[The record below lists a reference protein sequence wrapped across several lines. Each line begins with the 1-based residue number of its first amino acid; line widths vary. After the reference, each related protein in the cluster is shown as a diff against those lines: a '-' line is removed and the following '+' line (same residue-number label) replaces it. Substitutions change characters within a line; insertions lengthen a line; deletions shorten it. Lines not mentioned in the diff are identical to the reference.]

1 MKLARRMER
10 LGTETAFS
18 VLAKAKA
25 LEAEGREII
34 HLEIGEP
41 DFDTP
46 DHVVEAG
53 CKALRDGHTHYTP
66 TAGIPELREAIAV
79 DVARSRGI
87 DVGPEQVVVTP
98 GGKPIMFFAIL
109 ALVEEGDEV
118 LLPNPAFPIY
128 ESMVNF
134 VGGRPVFVPL
144 RQENG
149 FRFDLD
155 EFSAGLSE
163 RTRLVILNS
172 PANPTGGVLTADDI
186 AGLADI
192 LRERPDVY
200 VLSDEIYSRLLYT
213 GDFASIASEP
223 GLGPDGRTIILDGF
237 SKTYAM
243 TGWRLGYGVMPE
255 PLAEEV
261 AKLQV
266 NSNSCTNAATQYAG
280 LAALQGPQDAVES
293 MLAEFRARRDLI
305 VAGLNELP
313 GVECITPQ
321 GAFYAFPRIT
331 ETGLFGRQT
340 RRSTPRRGRRSV
352 PLRYGVRPPR
362 RGPPAPLLR
371 QLAREHQQ
379 SAPEDGRGPVA
390 VIAGSSTLGV
400 AALSSAESSSEWV
413 ILSGGLLL
421 HFLRR

>member
-1 MKLARRMER
+1 MER

-53 CKALRDGHTHYTP
+53 CRALRDGHTNYTP
-66 TAGIPELREAIAV
+66 TAGIPELREAIAE

-87 DVGPEQVVVTP
+87 EVGPEQVVVTP

-109 ALVEEGDEV
+109 ALVDEGDEV

-134 VGGRPVFVPL
+134 VGGKPACVPL
-144 RQENG
+144 RQEKD
-149 FRFDLD
+149 FRFDPD
-155 EFSAGLSE
+155 EFEANLSE
-163 RTRLVILNS
+163 KTKLVILNS
-172 PANPTGGVLTADDI
+172 PANPTGGVLTAEDMATL
-186 AGLADI
+186 AGI
-192 LRERPDVY
+192 LREHPDVY

-213 GDFASIASEP
+213 GDFASIASED
-223 GLGPDGRTIILDGF
+223 GLGPDARTVILDGF

-243 TGWRLGYGVMPE
+243 TGWRLGYGVMPLD
-255 PLAEEV
+255 LAEDV

-266 NSNSCTNAATQYAG
+266 NSNSCTGAATQHAG
-280 LAALQGPQDAVES
+280 LAALRGPQNAVDG
-293 MLAEFRARRDLI
+293 MLAEFRARRDQI
-305 VAGLNELP
+305 VNGLGELP

-331 ETGLFGRQT
+331 GTGYPADELADLLLEEAGVACLSGTAFGRH
-340 RRSTPRRGRRSV
+340 GEGH
-352 PLRYGVRPPR
+352 LRLSYANSRENIDR
-362 RGPPAPLLR
+362 ALARMNELLLR
-371 QLAREHQQ
+371 
-379 SAPEDGRGPVA
+379 
-390 VIAGSSTLGV
+390 VI
-400 AALSSAESSSEWV
+400 E
-413 ILSGGLLL
+413 
-421 HFLRR
+421 

>member
-1 MKLARRMER
+1 VEEIMKLARRMER

-25 LEAEGREII
+25 LEAEGRGII

-53 CKALRDGHTHYTP
+53 CRALREGHTHYTP
-66 TAGIPELREAIAV
+66 TAGIPELREAIAF
-79 DVARSRGI
+79 DVARSRRI
-87 DVGPEQVVVTP
+87 EVGPEQVVVTP
-98 GGKPIMFFAIL
+98 GGKPIMFFTIL

-118 LLPNPAFPIY
+118 LVPNPAFPIY

-134 VGGRPVFVPL
+134 VGGRPIFVPL

-155 EFSAGLSE
+155 EFSARLSD
-163 RTRLVILNS
+163 RTRMVILNS

-186 AGLADI
+186 AGLAEI
-192 LRERPDVY
+192 LRERPEVY

-213 GDFASIASEP
+213 GGFASIASEP
-223 GLGPDGRTIILDGF
+223 GLGPEGRTIILDGF
-237 SKTYAM
+237 SKAYAM

-266 NSNSCTNAATQYAG
+266 NSNSCTSAATQYAG
-280 LAALQGPQDAVES
+280 LAALEGSQDAVHS
-293 MLAEFRARRDLI
+293 MLTEFRARRDLI
-305 VAGLNELP
+305 VAGLGELQ
-313 GVECITPQ
+313 GIECITPQ

-331 ETGLFGRQT
+331 ETGHNADDL
-340 RRSTPRRGRRSV
+340 
-352 PLRYGVRPPR
+352 
-362 RGPPAPLLR
+362 ADLL
-371 QLAREHQQ
+371 LDEA
-379 SAPEDGRGPVA
+379 G
-390 VIAGSSTLGV
+390 IAC
-400 AALSSAESSSEWV
+400 
-413 ILSGGLLL
+413 LSGAAFGCYGEG
-421 HFLRR
+421 HLRLSYANSRENIALALERMGEVLSRVAR

>member
-1 MKLARRMER
+1 MER

-46 DHVVEAG
+46 AHVVEAG
-53 CKALRDGHTHYTP
+53 CNALRDGHTHYTP

-87 DVGPEQVVVTP
+87 DISPEQVVVTP
-98 GGKPIMFFAIL
+98 GGKPIMFFTIL

-134 VGGRPVFVPL
+134 VGGGPVFVPL

-155 EFSAGLSE
+155 DFSAGLSE

-186 AGLADI
+186 A
-192 LRERPDVY
+192 
-200 VLSDEIYSRLLYT
+200 
-213 GDFASIASEP
+213 SIASEA
-223 GLGPDGRTIILDGF
+223 GLGPEGQTIILDGF

-266 NSNSCTNAATQYAG
+266 NSNSCTSAATQYAG
-280 LAALQGPQDAVES
+280 LAALQGPQDAVGS

-313 GVECITPQ
+313 GIECITPQ
-321 GAFYAFPRIT
+321 GTFYAFPRIA
-331 ETGLFGRQT
+331 ESDHPADKLADLLLDEAGVVCLSGSAFGRY
-340 RRSTPRRGRRSV
+340 GEGH
-352 PLRYGVRPPR
+352 LRLSY
-362 RGPPAPLLR
+362 ANS
-371 QLAREHQQ
+371 RENI
-379 SAPEDGRGPVA
+379 SK
-390 VIAGSSTLGV
+390 
-400 AALSSAESSSEWV
+400 ALQRMGEV
-413 ILSGGLLL
+413 LS
-421 HFLRR
+421 R

>member
-1 MKLARRMER
+1 VKLARRMER

-25 LEAEGREII
+25 LEAEGREVI

-46 DHVVEAG
+46 DHVIEAG
-53 CKALRDGHTHYTP
+53 CQALRDGHTHYTP
-66 TAGIPELREAIAV
+66 TAGIPELREVIAE

-87 DVGPEQVVVTP
+87 EVRPEQVVVTP

-109 ALVEEGDEV
+109 ALVDDGDEV

-134 VGGRPVFVPL
+134 VGGRPSFVPL

-155 EFSAGLSE
+155 EFEAGLGE

-172 PANPTGGVLTADDI
+172 PANPTGGVLTAGDI

-200 VLSDEIYSRLLYT
+200 VLSDEIYSRLLYK
-213 GDFASIASEP
+213 GDFASIASDED
-223 GLGPDGRTIILDGF
+223 LGPDGHTVVLDGF

-255 PLAEEV
+255 SLAEEV

-266 NSNSCTNAATQYAG
+266 NSNSCTSAATQYAG
-280 LAALQGPQDAVES
+280 LAALRGPQDAVGG

-305 VAGLNELP
+305 VEGLNELP
-313 GVECITPQ
+313 GVDCITPQ

-331 ETGLFGRQT
+331 ETGYSADELADLLLDEAGVACLSGTAFGRH
-340 RRSTPRRGRRSV
+340 GEGH
-352 PLRYGVRPPR
+352 LRLSYANSRENIS
-362 RGPPAPLLR
+362 
-371 QLAREHQQ
+371 LALERMGE
-379 SAPEDGRGPVA
+379 
-390 VIAGSSTLGV
+390 
-400 AALSSAESSSEWV
+400 
-413 ILSGGLLL
+413 ILS
-421 HFLRR
+421 RAAR

>member
-1 MKLARRMER
+1 VKLARRMER

-25 LEAEGREII
+25 LEAQGREII

-46 DHVVEAG
+46 SHIVEAG
-53 CKALRDGHTHYTP
+53 CRALREGHTHYTP
-66 TAGIPELREAIAV
+66 TAGIPELRAAIAEE
-79 DVARSRGI
+79 VARSRGI
-87 DVGPEQVVVTP
+87 AVDPAQVVVTP

-109 ALVEEGDEV
+109 ALVEAGDEV

-134 VGGRPVFVPL
+134 VGGTPVFVPL
-144 RQENG
+144 RQENE

-155 EFSAGLSE
+155 EFRAGLSE

-172 PANPTGGVLTADDI
+172 PANPTGGVLTPEDI
-186 AGLADI
+186 AGIAEI
-192 LRERPDVY
+192 LRERPDVF
-200 VLSDEIYSRLLYT
+200 VLSDEIYCRLLYA
-213 GDFASIASEP
+213 GSFASIASEE

-261 AKLQV
+261 TKLQV

-280 LAALQGPQDAVES
+280 LEALAGPQES
-293 MLAEFRARRDLI
+293 VQIMLSEFRARRDLI
-305 VAGLNELP
+305 VSGLNELP
-313 GVECITPQ
+313 GVECIAPQ
-321 GAFYAFPRIT
+321 GAFYAFPRIAA
-331 ETGLFGRQT
+331 TGHTAGALADLLLEEAGVACLAGTAFGRYGEGHL
-340 RRSTPRRGRRSV
+340 RLSYANSRENISRALGRMGEV
-352 PLRYGVRPPR
+352 
-362 RGPPAPLLR
+362 
-371 QLAREHQQ
+371 LARAEV
-379 SAPEDGRGPVA
+379 RG
-390 VIAGSSTLGV
+390 S
-400 AALSSAESSSEWV
+400 
-413 ILSGGLLL
+413 
-421 HFLRR
+421 R

>member
-1 MKLARRMER
+1 VKLARRMER

-18 VLAKAKA
+18 TLAKAKA
-25 LEAEGREII
+25 LEMQGREII

-46 DHVVEAG
+46 SHIIEAG
-53 CKALRDGHTHYTP
+53 CRALRQGHTHYTP
-66 TAGIPELREAIAV
+66 SAGILELRAAIAA

-87 DVGPEQVVVTP
+87 AVDPEQVVVTP

-144 RQENG
+144 RQENE

-155 EFSAGLSE
+155 EFRAGLSE
-163 RTRLVILNS
+163 RTKLVILNS
-172 PANPTGGVLTADDI
+172 PANPTGGVLTPEDI
-186 AGLADI
+186 ASLAEI
-192 LRERPDVY
+192 LRERPDVF
-200 VLSDEIYSRLLYT
+200 VLSDEIYSRLLYA
-213 GDFASIASEP
+213 GSFASIASEE
-223 GLGPDGRTIILDGF
+223 GFAPDGRTIILDGF

-280 LAALQGPQDAVES
+280 LEALAGPQDSVER
-293 MLAEFRARRDLI
+293 MLSEFRARRDLI
-305 VAGLNELP
+305 VSGLNALP
-313 GVECITPQ
+313 GVECVTPQ
-321 GAFYAFPRIT
+321 GAFYAFPRVAD
-331 ETGLFGRQT
+331 TGHPVGAL
-340 RRSTPRRGRRSV
+340 
-352 PLRYGVRPPR
+352 
-362 RGPPAPLLR
+362 ADLL
-371 QLAREHQQ
+371 LDEA
-379 SAPEDGRGPVA
+379 
-390 VIAGSSTLGV
+390 GV
-400 AALSSAESSSEWV
+400 ACLAGTAFGQYGEGHLRFSYANSRENITRALERMGEV
-413 ILSGGLLL
+413 LSQAVL
-421 HFLRR
+421 H